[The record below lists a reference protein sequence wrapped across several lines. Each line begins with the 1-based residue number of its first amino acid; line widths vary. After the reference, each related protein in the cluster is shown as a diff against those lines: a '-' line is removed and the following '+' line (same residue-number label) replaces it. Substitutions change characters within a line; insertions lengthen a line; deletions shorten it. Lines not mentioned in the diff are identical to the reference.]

1 MLDRLKFW
9 HKTSPEP
16 SITIPL
22 KELREGET
30 VWEVI
35 ERLNSPKLRES
46 LGDGNAEFLGEGTT
60 EEFLEQERTDKGE
73 DKWYKR
79 ILRKE

>member
-1 MLDRLKFW
+1 MNLFKRVKLANKVLF
-9 HKTSPEP
+9 SAASVEQA
-16 SITIPL
+16 
-22 KELREGET
+22 
-30 VWEVI
+30 EVPTEI
-35 ERLNSPKLRES
+35 KDEF